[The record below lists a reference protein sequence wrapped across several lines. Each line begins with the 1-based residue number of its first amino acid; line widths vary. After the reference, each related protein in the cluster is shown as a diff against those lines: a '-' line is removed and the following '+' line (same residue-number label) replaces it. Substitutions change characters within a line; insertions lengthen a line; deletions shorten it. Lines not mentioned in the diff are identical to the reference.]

1 MESYCEKSCTICI
14 KRRVIEMKA
23 VLVVTCENL
32 DEIRELERESNI
44 NFDRIKM
51 QLDLKVFY
59 SFYINK

>member
-1 MESYCEKSCTICI
+1 
-14 KRRVIEMKA
+14 MKA